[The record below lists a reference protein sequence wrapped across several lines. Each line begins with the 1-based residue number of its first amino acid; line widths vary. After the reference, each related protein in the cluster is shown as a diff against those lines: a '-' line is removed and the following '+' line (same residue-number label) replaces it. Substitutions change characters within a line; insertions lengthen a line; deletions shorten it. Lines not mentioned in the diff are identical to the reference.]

1 MVVAENIEDFEME
14 PEEAVADAI
23 EQFESQGVDLSNIV
37 KTKDGAKAG
46 PVPALIE
53 RLDAAKDVG
62 EAIAV
67 LDELRTT
74 VEASDDDRLIAG
86 SNDACGSVFGCV
98 GRIDRAS
105 CTLMAAALSCFASL
119 SAFGTRG
126 RLVIPLYPLAK
137 PVLKMIFST
146 PELCDRNLWA
156 LACRVARQACARN
169 EAAKH
174 SLFLEYGFD
183 GFVRTAIRRG
193 LGWGSEASLM
203 TGASAEV
210 VRLDRRGRT
219 KRLGGNCEP
228 RMQAM
233 QTRWH
238 LLKLR
243 SRLCFPEIIPRSS
256 SLTPPSFV
264 KHACCARHFS
274 LMMIA
279 GKAFSR

>member
-1 MVVAENIEDFEME
+1 RRPPKKAAEEEQKSDAGQRLEAAAAEFHAENARKKKSAALKFISQETFDMVVAENIEDFEME

-210 VRLDRRGRT
+210 VR
-219 KRLGGNCEP
+219 
-228 RMQAM
+228 
-233 QTRWH
+233 
-238 LLKLR
+238 
-243 SRLCFPEIIPRSS
+243 
-256 SLTPPSFV
+256 
-264 KHACCARHFS
+264 
-274 LMMIA
+274 
-279 GKAFSR
+279 